1 MIRYFPGNVLWEHCH
16 NLVSVVFLFYT
27 ELAGRESSNYF
38 TAQSNV
44 VAADTGS
51 YGRISDTNCKK

>member
-1 MIRYFPGNVLWEHCH
+1 MIRYFPGNVCWEHCR

-27 ELAGRESSNYF
+27 ALTGRESSNYF

-51 YGRISDTNCKK
+51 YGEISDTNRKK